1 VSPEDHEKL
10 LDTIYDAALDPGL
23 WPTAMA
29 HIARVTNSAGGI
41 LIGQRM
47 DLRQVMF
54 SHNGGL
60 DPDCNAAFQDRH
72 LDNVWSKAMV
82 HKHAGQLVVSDEIIA
97 LQDLQRTLFFAD
109 VLHPQN
115 VANNVMA
122 PVAVRRGFL
131 VAFNICRTA
140 RQGPPSGIDHAQLR
154 LLLPHV
160 VRSLS
165 LGHRFDAYGHLQR
178 AEHDALD
185 RLAMGVVLLD
195 DASNV
200 LFCNR
205 SASALI
211 GEAGPLRLV
220 GGRLISSHPAL
231 TRRLEAL
238 VGDIHGGVPMA
249 SIALPVQDESQTV
262 LVVASSIRARD
273 KSRLY
278 GIGRR
283 PPAVLLFLI
292 DTPADIEAEPI
303 ALREVFGLTPA
314 EVRVTLA
321 VVRETGLATAAGS
334 LGMSTNT
341 VKTHLARVFAKVGVR
356 RQADLA
362 QLVSALAAVRT

>member
-1 VSPEDHEKL
+1 VSPEDYEKL
-10 LDTIYDAALDPGL
+10 LDTIYDAALDPDL

-29 HIARVTNSAGGI
+29 HIARVSNGTGGI
-41 LIGQRM
+41 LIGQRV
-47 DLRQVMF
+47 DLRQVLF

-60 DPDCNAAFQDRH
+60 DPECNAAFQDRH
-72 LDNVWSKAMV
+72 VDNVWSRTMV
-82 HKHAGQLVVSDEIIA
+82 RKPAGQLVVSDEIIR
-97 LQDLQRTLFFAD
+97 LHDLQRTSFFAD

-115 VANNVMA
+115 VAHNVMA

-140 RQGPPSGIDHAQLR
+140 RQGPPSGTDYARLR
-154 LLLPHV
+154 LLLRHV
-160 VRSLS
+160 ERSLA

-195 DASNV
+195 DTSTIV
-200 LFCNR
+200 FCNR
-205 SASALI
+205 AAGALI
-211 GEAGPLRLV
+211 GQAGPLRLV
-220 GGRLISSHPAL
+220 AGRLVSSHPNL
-231 TRRLEAL
+231 TRRLDAL
-238 VGDIHGGVPMA
+238 VGDIQGGVPMA
-249 SIALPVQDESQTV
+249 AMALPVHDESRTV
-262 LVVASSIRARD
+262 LVVASSIRGRD
-273 KSRLY
+273 RSRFY
-278 GIGRR
+278 GIGHR

-292 DTPADIEAEPI
+292 DTAADLDAEPI

-314 EVRVTLA
+314 EVRVALA
-321 VVRETGLATAAGS
+321 VVREPGLAAAAS
-334 LGMSTNT
+334 ALGMSTNT

>member
-1 VSPEDHEKL
+1 MSPEDHEKL

-47 DLRQVMF
+47 DLRQVLF

-72 LDNVWSKAMV
+72 IDNVWSKTMV
-82 HKHAGQLVVSDEIIA
+82 RKPAGQLVVSDEIIR
-97 LQDLQRTLFFAD
+97 LQELQRTSFFAD
-109 VLHPQN
+109 VLRPQN
-115 VANNVMA
+115 VAHNVMA

-140 RQGPPSGIDHAQLR
+140 RQGPPSGIDHARLR

-160 VRSLS
+160 VRSLA
-165 LGHRFDAYGHLQR
+165 LGHRFDAYGYIQR

-195 DASNV
+195 ETSTV
-200 LFCNR
+200 VFCNR
-205 SASALI
+205 SAGALI

-220 GGRLISSHPAL
+220 GGRLVTNHPAL
-231 TRRLEAL
+231 MRRFEGL
-238 VGDIHGGVPMA
+238 VGDVLGGVPMA
-249 SIALPVQDESQTV
+249 AIALPVQDESRTIQ
-262 LVVASSIRARD
+262 VVASSIRGRD
-273 KSRLY
+273 RSRFY

-292 DTPADIEAEPI
+292 DTVADLDAEPI

-314 EVRVTLA
+314 EVRVALA
-321 VVRETGLATAAGS
+321 VVREPGLAAAASS

-341 VKTHLARVFAKVGVR
+341 VKTHLSRVFAKVGVR

-362 QLVSALAAVRT
+362 QLVSALASVRT